1 MSLLRNLRFDVSVC
15 SSSSSFPA
23 RLPSTTPAALFQT
36 QHHHRRFVTAA
47 PHIRRAPTLTFLLA
61 APRQRLQSTVARES
75 RSIQSTACHFSFTWL
90 TTNAEPPKAS
100 TTSSPPPPRRRRSLF
115 YRIPLYIA
123 AGTLS
128 LIAGIVIMAAD
139 ALPVAAQIL
148 RPPTDAETLALW
160 QPDPNTRAGELEAQ
174 LQAHPLVAA
183 LRADATLSESRPHMR
198 IPAEMR
204 GHNFT
209 GGTLL
214 GSEMLEVPALVF
226 AARDGSRMVSVHY
239 VGAALCGHPGIVHG
253 GLLATLLDEGLAR
266 CCFPALPNRI
276 AVTASLNVAFK
287 APCYADQFIV
297 LRAETTKVDGRKA
310 WVKGR
315 LETLVDEEK
324 GETPLLL
331 DEAEALFIEPK
342 GAKVSKSSWML
353 HESVVSELTRQTA
366 HGQDI
371 HGASRVNP
379 LATIHPWIHLPRRFP
394 QIPLAEKGGS
404 D

>member
-23 RLPSTTPAALFQT
+23 RLPSTKPAALVQT

-61 APRQRLQSTVARES
+61 APRQRLQSTVA
-75 RSIQSTACHFSFTWL
+75 Q
-90 TTNAEPPKAS
+90 PPKAS

-342 GAKVSKSSWML
+342 GAKHMAKIYTEPV
-353 HESVVSELTRQTA
+353 E
-366 HGQDI
+366 
-371 HGASRVNP
+371 
-379 LATIHPWIHLPRRFP
+379 
-394 QIPLAEKGGS
+394 
-404 D
+404 